1 MAGFH
6 TLHASTKLSFH
17 TRMPALLQKFNYQN
31 IVLADGVDAE
41 QVGVINNAG
50 DTRYFPWLGFI
61 ERQTARTLPGA
72 ASVRLEIHG
81 YSVGDGYCDPWQPI
95 RQGMHVRGCLVSEGV
110 YAIVENG
117 IPRVI

>member
-6 TLHASTKLSFH
+6 TLTSSVNVGFHA
-17 TRMPALLQKFNYQN
+17 RMPALLRKFNYRN
-31 IVLADGVDAE
+31 IVLADGVAAE
-41 QVGVINNAG
+41 QVGVISNAG

-72 ASVRLEIHG
+72 ASVRLETHG
-81 YSVGDGYCDPWQPI
+81 YSPGDGYCDPWQPI
-95 RQGMHVRGCLVSEGV
+95 DQGMHVRGCLVSAGV

-117 IPRVI
+117 VPRVI